1 MKKHWYIDTKYVK
14 ATTAQEAKRL
24 SKDRPIA
31 EASISY
37 SYDEDEEPEETTEV

>member
-1 MKKHWYIDTKYVK
+1 MKKHWYLVTKYVQ
-14 ATTAQEAKRL
+14 ATTAQEAMRL

-37 SYDEDEEPEETTEV
+37 SYDEDEATEDTTEA